1 MKKGLFVVIG
11 VCVVIVFVCVA
22 GYLYVQNRQVRD
34 DAQKLQSEYETLQ
47 GHTTGLKQEIEK
59 LEQRLIDDEAPIP
72 EPEIVR
78 EALGTDN
85 SSQALDAD
93 SVQDRA
99 VKFFSYLDSKGY
111 AARRGLE
118 GGSREIFERSLQ
130 KLEATRP
137 LIGEENQDIFSLMKN
152 ITFFYRIL
160 GKDTL
165 LMFKDIL
172 TAETAMME
180 PASSLL
186 YEWLD
191 PWQSRAE
198 VSPVS
203 PEMMYDYAGFF
214 LQSMGGRSYLFRRDP
229 GVRMLTLYYS
239 LLVLDQAN
247 QVGIN
252 NEGIDI
258 VPPLED
264 LIRELRYSRRL
275 TNRHQ
280 YMEVLREIRGRY

>member
-1 MKKGLFVVIG
+1 MKKSLFVVIA
-11 VCVVIVFVCVA
+11 VCVVIVLACIA

-34 DAQKLQSEYETLQ
+34 EAQKLQSEHDTLQ
-47 GHTTGLKQEIEK
+47 GRATGLKQEIEK
-59 LEQRLIDDEAPIP
+59 LEQRLIDDETPVP

-78 EALGTDN
+78 EVLGTDN
-85 SSQALDAD
+85 ASQELDAD
-93 SVQDRA
+93 SVQDRTM
-99 VKFFSYLDSKGY
+99 KFFSYIDSKGY
-111 AARRGLE
+111 PARRGLE
-118 GGSREIFERSLQ
+118 GNSQEIFERSLQ

-172 TAETAMME
+172 AEETAMME
-180 PASSLL
+180 PVAALL

-191 PWQSRAE
+191 PWQSRAD
-198 VSPVS
+198 VFRVS
-203 PEMMYDYAGFF
+203 PEMMYDYSGFF